1 MERKHLLLTISLLV
15 VLCGIAFSQSIADYA
30 MAGDKPEGAWVYSER
45 PVRIFSPRESFYDP
59 SQMIDEAGKF
69 HGTSIRWVYFSVR
82 SAKDKEYVNKNN
94 GYARFGDKIRKAG
107 FVLGGTA
114 NSGHGET
121 QPGRDRDYLGE
132 ELITCDV
139 TSKEYREYTV
149 RDIQRYMDAGCGQ
162 IHFDDPSRTYSSV
175 VRMTGGGFSES
186 AIGKFNQY
194 LDKHI
199 APGLLLSWGISPDD
213 VRSGK
218 FDFMIFVRKIGDP
231 QRVKAKYPELW
242 QQFVDFHAKELES
255 FYNYEKVKA
264 QEYVDS
270 KGYGFR
276 VVFSCNN
283 GSLNKLDGIPYGFE
297 VWDYFQGETSA
308 NYTVQTVQHH
318 YNTIRGAREMGKAQY
333 FLASNDWYCVS
344 EQWSPDCGRVPY
356 LFSNQSIVSSFLKY
370 MTELEKAGD
379 DPAKQFAARKTIEQ
393 RIPRSLVNSILS
405 HSDWEEMIGEGVPI
419 DPVGRKLYVERSRRA
434 IGLCYATGSA
444 FFAPYDRWI
453 RGYDGLQHGVRF
465 FGRYDEFGDFYAFIE
480 ENAAL
485 YDDHEEV
492 FVTGDQLEMEYR
504 ARGVPASL
512 RPVVLAGGSGDL
524 FAAVRAIA
532 RDESS
537 IVVHLVDWKADFE
550 NGSEENH
557 YGRMPFSVRLQ
568 NVAFGQRPDRPMEMY
583 LLRPGEEPMRLDGV
597 ISPGG
602 YTSYDIPT
610 LNPYGVLSQNLP

>member
-1 MERKHLLLTISLLV
+1 MKYCILFA
-15 VLCGIAFSQSIADYA
+15 VLFAMILGGNSYSQSIADYA
-30 MAGDKPEGAWVYSER
+30 RPWDKPEGAWVYSER

-69 HGTSIRWVYFSVR
+69 HGTSIRWVYFHVR
-82 SAKDKEYVNKNN
+82 SAKDKEYVNKHN
-94 GYARFGDKIRKAG
+94 GYARFGDTIRKAG

-121 QPGRDRDYLGE
+121 QPGRDRNYLGE
-132 ELITCDV
+132 KLHVCDV
-139 TSKEYREYTV
+139 TSKAYRDYTV
-149 RDIQRYMDAGCGQ
+149 RDIQKYLDAGCRQ
-162 IHFDDPSRTYSSV
+162 IHFDDPDRTYGSV
-175 VRMTGGGFSES
+175 LRMTGGGFSETAVS
-186 AIGKFNQY
+186 KFNEY
-194 LDKHI
+194 LLDKTY
-199 APGLLLSWGISPDD
+199 PSRLRSWEISPDD
-213 VRSGK
+213 VRSGE
-218 FDFMIFVRKIGDP
+218 FDFMIFVRKAGDP
-231 QRVKAKYPELW
+231 KKVSLKYPRLW
-242 QQFVDFHAKELES
+242 QLFVDFHAEQLEE
-255 FYNYEKVKA
+255 FYKYQKAMA
-264 QEYVDS
+264 QEYVDQ
-270 KGYGFR
+270 KGFGFK

-283 GSLNKLDGIPYGFE
+283 SSLNKLDGVPYGFE

-318 YNTIRGAREMGKAQY
+318 YNTIRGAREMGKTQY

-344 EQWSPDCGRVPY
+344 EEWSPDCGRVPY
-356 LFSNQSIVSSFLKY
+356 LFSNDSIVSALNKY
-370 MTELEKAGD
+370 SDALQQAGD

-393 RIPRSLVNSILS
+393 RIPRSLVQAMLS
-405 HSDWEEMIGEGVPI
+405 HPDWEEMIGEDAPI

-465 FGRYDEFGDFYAFIE
+465 FGKYEEFGDFYAFIE
-480 ENAAL
+480 DNAAL

-504 ARGVPASL
+504 ARGVPSSL
-512 RPVVLAGGSGDL
+512 RPVVFAGGSGNL
-524 FAAVRAIA
+524 FATVRAIA

-550 NGSEENH
+550 SGSEENH

-597 ISPGG
+597 ISSGG

-610 LNPYGVLSQNLP
+610 LNPYGILSPKLP